1 MGYLCNSEDRE
12 ADPPTVG
19 EGAHLREEAKAMGLC
34 VTESKPYYALNYSNG
49 DPVNFVAMRFERGNC
64 AD

>member
-1 MGYLCNSEDRE
+1 
-12 ADPPTVG
+12 
-19 EGAHLREEAKAMGLC
+19 MGLC